1 MANCKECGIKMVT
14 LEHTQWNGYCKNC
27 KERTDAEPPFYQ
39 AREIKKP
46 NPNKYSIWNAST
58 AGGFIFIAVSFF
70 AGDILFAISFQGTV
84 FQQIAFTLAFGFFG
98 IALVMLGIARTFL
111 DVITANNEKDK
122 S

>member
-46 NPNKYSIWNAST
+46 NIYSIWNTST

-70 AGDILFAISFQGTV
+70 SGEILLAISFQGTV
-84 FQQIAFTLAFGFFG
+84 FQQIALSLSFGFFG

-111 DVITANNEKDK
+111 KVITANNEKDK

>member
-46 NPNKYSIWNAST
+46 NIYSIWNVWTVIGLILSLLGFLSGEISYIFSLPFNVNHLTTT
-58 AGGFIFIAVSFF
+58 AGF
-70 AGDILFAISFQGTV
+70 L
-84 FQQIAFTLAFGFFG
+84 G
-98 IALVMLGIARTFL
+98 IALIIIGASKKFL
-111 DVITANNEKDK
+111 DAMKANNEKDK